1 MKTMQNNRD
10 FIEYFKTFDTFTT
23 ADITS
28 YFRKK
33 EPELKQTTIN
43 WRVYALVNDQ
53 IISRVSKGIFRVASE
68 KKYIP
73 QLDNSLLKTA
83 KKIRKQ
89 FPFIDFCVWD
99 TSVINSFAQHLS
111 NQTIYIIEVEKDAAE
126 SVFHFLQEKSNN
138 IYYNP
143 TQDIIDNYLFLHAGK
158 PYVVKHLLTESPTIE
173 INGIKVSSLEK
184 ILVDIYCDKTLFGQ
198 YQGNE
203 MKTLYRNCLESYS
216 VNTIKLLRYASR
228 RGKTSEIEPFINQ
241 IICKNN

>member
-1 MKTMQNNRD
+1 MKTMQNSSD

-33 EPELKQTTIN
+33 EPDLKKTTIN
-43 WRVYALVNDQ
+43 WRVYTLVNDQ
-53 IISRVSKGIFRVASE
+53 IISRLSKGIFKITCK

-73 QLDNSLLKTA
+73 QLDKSSLQVA
-83 KKIRKQ
+83 KKIEKQ
-89 FPFIDFCVWD
+89 FPFIGFCVWD
-99 TSVINSFAQHLS
+99 TSVINSFAQHLT
-111 NQTIYIIEVEKDAAE
+111 NQTFYIVEVEKDAAE
-126 SVFHFLQEKSNN
+126 SVFHFLQEKINN

-143 TQDIIDNYLFLHAGK
+143 TQDIIDNYLFLHPGK

-173 INGIKVSSLEK
+173 ENGINVSSLEK

-203 MKTLYRNCLESYS
+203 MKTLYKNCFENYS
-216 VNTIKLLRYASR
+216 VNKTKLLRYASR
-228 RGKTSEIEPFINQ
+228 RGKSSEIELFVNQ
-241 IICKNN
+241 IICNKY